1 MFKGSVRNASNRV
14 RITAQLIEAHSGNHV
29 WAERFDRSLEDVF
42 EVQDEITALV
52 ASTVSQQMS
61 VAEYRS
67 AINRAEQDLD
77 YRGLYHRGMWYMN
90 KVTAEGCIKAREYA
104 KQTLER
110 YPEHVGGYSLVA
122 YVNIIEFIYGWGEE
136 R

>member
-1 MFKGSVRNASNRV
+1 MRQVGRELNVQYVLEGSVRTASNRV
-14 RITAQLIEAHSGNHV
+14 RIV

-67 AINRAEQDLD
+67 AIGRAEQDLD
-77 YRGLYHRGMWYMN
+77 YRGLYHQGMWYMN

-104 KQTLER
+104 NMQSKHSSDT
-110 YPEHVGGYSLVA
+110 PGMLVA
-122 YVNIIEFIYGWGEE
+122 TA
-136 R
+136 